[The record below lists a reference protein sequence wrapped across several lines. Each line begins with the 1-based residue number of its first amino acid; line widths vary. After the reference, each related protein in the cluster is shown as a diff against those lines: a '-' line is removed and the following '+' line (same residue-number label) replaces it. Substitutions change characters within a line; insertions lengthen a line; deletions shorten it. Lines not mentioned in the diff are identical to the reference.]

1 MVVTRSCEQCCTRE
15 DAGYIEWK
23 AGGSRESY
31 NAAKRVA
38 RQAVYHAKSESE
50 KVVLENIDL
59 KTASIYKQMRWDNQ
73 SVMGE
78 KQLKDDSQGEVRRP
92 DFLSA
97 THIYEKKY
105 IHPSLRKKFV

>member
-1 MVVTRSCEQCCTRE
+1 MRSANKTSMEKADMVVTRSCEQCCTRE

-59 KTASIYKQMRWDNQ
+59 KTASIYRIAKQMRWDNQ
-73 SVMGE
+73 DVMGE
-78 KQLKDDSQGEVRRP
+78 KPVKDDSGALSP
-92 DFLSA
+92 D
-97 THIYEKKY
+97 
-105 IHPSLRKKFV
+105 

>member
-1 MVVTRSCEQCCTRE
+1 MRSANKTSMEKADMVVTRSCEQCCTRE

-59 KTASIYKQMRWDNQ
+59 KTACTYRIAKQIGWDN
-73 SVMGE
+73 
-78 KQLKDDSQGEVRRP
+78 
-92 DFLSA
+92 
-97 THIYEKKY
+97 
-105 IHPSLRKKFV
+105 